1 MDEEQEHPNQSIRN
15 LLYNN
20 FELLPECIC
29 VEGILEII
37 QAQNAVNWGM
47 AGELVSMIILL

>member
-37 QAQNAVNWGM
+37 QAQNAVN
-47 AGELVSMIILL
+47 